1 MSERIRTALSG
12 GTFNPIHNGHLAIAQ
27 SILEKGLADCVW
39 LMVTPCNPW
48 KSEMSL
54 LPDTL
59 RLEMVSQAASTIPGV
74 LASDFEFSLPKP
86 SYTAD
91 TLRRLTACYPDRE
104 FILTIGGDNW
114 ELFHDWKDWQY
125 ILENFHIIVYP
136 RSGYSIGHVP
146 HNVTILDCP
155 LFDISSTQ
163 IRQMV
168 RNGQDITELVPE
180 STSRTISELG
190 LYKD

>member
-86 SYTAD
+86 SYTVD
-91 TLRRLTACYPDRE
+91 TLRRLTECYPDRE

-125 ILENFHIIVYP
+125 ILENFQIIVYP

-146 HNVTILDCP
+146 QNVTILDCP

>member
-1 MSERIRTALSG
+1 MSDRIRTALSG

-27 SILEKGLADCVW
+27 SIIGQGLADCVW

-48 KSEMSL
+48 KAQMSL
-54 LPDTL
+54 LPDDL
-59 RLEMVSQAASTIPGV
+59 RLAMVRQAVAGMTGIE
-74 LASDFEFSLPKP
+74 ASDYEFSLPKP
-86 SYTAD
+86 SYTAE
-91 TLRRLTACYPDRE
+91 TLRRLSESYPDRE

-114 ELFHDWKDWQY
+114 ERFCYWKDWQF
-125 ILENFHIIVYP
+125 ILDNFQVIVYP
-136 RSGYSIGHVP
+136 RRGCSTGNMPS
-146 HNVTILDCP
+146 NVTLLDCP

-168 RNGQDITELVPE
+168 HDGLDITEMVPE
-180 STSRTISELG
+180 SVSRTISDLG

>member
-12 GTFNPIHNGHLAIAQ
+12 GTFNPIHNGHLAIAK
-27 SILEKGLADCVW
+27 SILRQGLASEVW

-48 KSEMSL
+48 KSNMSL
-54 LPDTL
+54 LPDGQ
-59 RLEMVSQAASTIPGV
+59 RLEMVRQAVADTPGIY
-74 LASDFEFSLPKP
+74 ASDFEFSLPKP
-86 SYTAD
+86 SYTAE
-91 TLRRLTACYPDRE
+91 TLRRLTESFPDRE

-114 ELFHDWKDWQY
+114 ERFRHWKDWQY
-125 ILENFHIIVYP
+125 ILDNFKIIVYP
-136 RSGYSIGHVP
+136 RRGFQTGQIPES
-146 HNVTILDCP
+146 VTIMDCP

-168 RNGQDITELVPE
+168 HDGHDIAEMVPE
-180 STSRTISELG
+180 TVSRTIAQLG